1 MANLLK
7 NAPNGDVTD
16 VELLNATD
24 TRKPIRMGIWVLLVG
39 FCGFLLWAAFAPLD
53 EGVVAPAQVS
63 GETRRKS
70 IQHVSG
76 GVIKQVLVKEGQL
89 VKAGDVLVQLDDGA
103 SRAAFESI
111 RQAYM
116 AQRAMES
123 RLLAEQVEKAS
134 IDFHPDLLAAASDP
148 LVKQHMLT
156 QNQLFSARH
165 QALQAELGAT
175 RETILGLDSQ
185 IAGYTGMLENRRAQ
199 AALQAEQLKNVRE
212 LASEGYAPRNQALQL
227 EQNQAELRSNMAEL
241 QANIMRARQSAAE
254 LKLRMVQRRQEYHK
268 EEGAQ
273 LADVRREVQAG
284 HDKLKAITEELA
296 RMQLKAPVDGQ
307 VVGLTLSD
315 GGGVVTPGQRV
326 MDIVPR
332 GETLLLDARVP
343 PQVIDRIAAG
353 DSVEARFSGFAHSP
367 QLVLDAKVVSL
378 SRDVITENQGNMAV
392 SFYLARVELTPGGFK
407 ELGKR
412 QMQPGMQAEVL
423 IKTGERSLLTY
434 LLHPLTKRVAGA
446 MKEE

>member
-1 MANLLK
+1 MTKMLK
-7 NAPNGDVTD
+7 NDASGDVTD
-16 VELLNATD
+16 VELLKATD
-24 TRKPIRMGIWVLLVG
+24 TNRPIRLGFWVLLVG
-39 FCGFLLWAAFAPLD
+39 FCGFLLWAAYAPLD

-63 GETRRKS
+63 IETRRKT

-103 SRAAFESI
+103 ARAGFESI
-111 RQAYM
+111 RQIYM

-123 RLLAEQVEKAS
+123 RLLAEQVEKGT
-134 IDFHPDLLAAASDP
+134 IEFHPDLLAAAADP

-156 QNQLFSARH
+156 QNQLFIARH
-165 QALQAELGAT
+165 QALQAELGAA
-175 RETILGLDSQ
+175 RENILGLESQ
-185 IAGYTGMLENRRAQ
+185 IEGYTAMLENRRGQ

-212 LASEGYAPRNQALQL
+212 LAAEGYAPRNQALQL
-227 EQNQAELRSNMAEL
+227 EQAQAELRSSITEL
-241 QANIMRARQSAAE
+241 QTNLMRARQSVAE
-254 LKLRMVQRRQEYHK
+254 MKLRMVQRRQEYHK

-284 HDKLKAITEELA
+284 QDKLKAITEELA
-296 RMQLKAPVDGQ
+296 RTQLKAPVDGQ
-307 VVGLTLSD
+307 VVGLQLSA

-326 MDIVPR
+326 MDIVPQ
-332 GETLLLDARVP
+332 GETLVLDARVP
-343 PQVIDRIAAG
+343 PQVIDRINAG
-353 DSVEARFSGFAHSP
+353 DVVEARFSGFAHSP

-378 SRDVITENQGNMAV
+378 SRDVITEPQGNTAV
-392 SFYLARVELTPGGFK
+392 TYYLARVELTPGGLK